1 MELCVSLCVNGALVC
16 TPPSQHGSPP
26 PCRRS
31 YHLSEVPPLPEE
43 EKHTLLENMEA
54 EPTSGTSE

>member
-1 MELCVSLCVNGALVC
+1 MDKRLLNAPDVLTSRS
-16 TPPSQHGSPP
+16 PSSY
-26 PCRRS
+26 RRS

-54 EPTSGTSE
+54 EPTSGASE